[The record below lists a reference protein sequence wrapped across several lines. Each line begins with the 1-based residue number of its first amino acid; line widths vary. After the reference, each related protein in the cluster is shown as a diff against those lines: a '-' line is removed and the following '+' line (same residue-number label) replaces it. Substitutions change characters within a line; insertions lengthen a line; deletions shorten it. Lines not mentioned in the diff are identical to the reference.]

1 MLNKIFDPFFTTKE
15 VGKGTGLGLS
25 ISYSIVEKLGGRMHG
40 GQRGRQGHHLYHL
53 FAGDIEP
60 RRGRMDKFK
69 VMIVDD
75 EVDFLETIVKR
86 LKARNIDVNGVES
99 GYKALEALEG
109 RNPDVIILDV
119 KMPGMDGIETLREIK
134 KKNPLTEVIM
144 LTGHASVESG
154 IQGMQLG
161 AFDYVMKPVAL
172 DELLEKVRQA
182 YERKLIQTARPEWP
196 GG

>member
-1 MLNKIFDPFFTTKE
+1 
-15 VGKGTGLGLS
+15 
-25 ISYSIVEKLGGRMHG
+25 
-40 GQRGRQGHHLYHL
+40 
-53 FAGDIEP
+53 
-60 RRGRMDKFK
+60 MDKFK

-75 EVDFLETIVKR
+75 EADFLETIVKR
-86 LKARNIDVNGVES
+86 LKARGIAVTGVES
-99 GYKALEALEG
+99 GYKALEALD
-109 RNPDVIILDV
+109 NDSPDVMILDV

-134 KKNPLTEVIM
+134 KKSPLTEVIM

-182 YERKLIQTARPEWP
+182 YERKLLQT
-196 GG
+196 GKG

>member
-1 MLNKIFDPFFTTKE
+1 ME
-15 VGKGTGLGLS
+15 
-25 ISYSIVEKLGGRMHG
+25 
-40 GQRGRQGHHLYHL
+40 
-53 FAGDIEP
+53 
-60 RRGRMDKFK
+60 KFK
-69 VMIVDD
+69 MLIVDD
-75 EVDFLETIVKR
+75 EQDFLETILKR
-86 LKARNIDVNGVES
+86 LKARKIEVAGVES
-99 GYKALEALEG
+99 GYQALEFLD
-109 RNPDVIILDV
+109 RQDVDVIILDV

-134 KKNPLTEVIM
+134 KKKPLVEVIM

-182 YERKLIQTARPEWP
+182 YERKVIQ